1 MEIQVAK
8 RTNFNAIYLS
18 ISDDKRGLV
27 HRTLE
32 EKGLMEIMDKI
43 LINGSLKNLARLM
56 ECGIRFQINLTWW
69 RFLLFFFGYVIIWE
83 LIGDCIDLTNED
95 EKDVL
100 MLCSL
105 GRFVKS

>member
-1 MEIQVAK
+1 MTGAAGKSSEHFKISCLFPLFMEIQVAK

-27 HRTLE
+27 HKTLE

-56 ECGIRFQINLTWW
+56 ECGIRFQVNLA
-69 RFLLFFFGYVIIWE
+69 
-83 LIGDCIDLTNED
+83 
-95 EKDVL
+95 
-100 MLCSL
+100 
-105 GRFVKS
+105 